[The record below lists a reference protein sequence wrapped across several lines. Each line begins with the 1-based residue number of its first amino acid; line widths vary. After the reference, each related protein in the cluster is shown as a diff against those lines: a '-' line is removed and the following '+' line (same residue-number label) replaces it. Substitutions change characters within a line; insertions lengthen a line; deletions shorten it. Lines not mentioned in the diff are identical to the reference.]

1 MKSDDPGAR
10 CGHHP
15 DQREYLQIMNY
26 LNTITLTKTLPCLA
40 EPGKIIVIGKPD
52 RSLDVVIPYLAT
64 LPGIIAYNP
73 ETLTL
78 TFRRQPGFLT
88 LYPDKV
94 YITQVRDVDI
104 GLEVLAALK
113 DAINTT
119 WEKREELVAMTA
131 ARRAPRWL
139 DILTLLPQT
148 NCKQCGEAT
157 CMAFAA
163 ALIQQSRILID
174 CIPLVSDPAF
184 SDRRATLEAI
194 TQ

>member
-1 MKSDDPGAR
+1 
-10 CGHHP
+10 
-15 DQREYLQIMNY
+15 MNY
-26 LNTITLTKTLPCLA
+26 LNAITLIKTLPCLA

-52 RSLDVVIPYLAT
+52 CSLDKVIPFLAT

-94 YITQVRDVDI
+94 YITQIGDVAI
-104 GLEVLAALK
+104 GLQVLAALT
-113 DAINTT
+113 DAINAT
-119 WEKREELVAMTA
+119 WEKREELVAMTV
-131 ARRAPRWL
+131 ARHAPRWL

-148 NCKQCGEAT
+148 HCKQCGEAT

-163 ALIQQSRILID
+163 ALLQQKRTIIE
-174 CIPLVSDPAF
+174 CIPLTSDPAF
-184 SDRRATLEAI
+184 GDRRATLEAML
-194 TQ
+194 